1 MAVVVKIIRFS
12 DGRTCFQIIADDV
25 EVDAFRRCAR
35 NVRRLTR
42 ATERVL
48 DVRTSLWARATRPV
62 TQIAGPILIEIND
75 VTGSFIDREIA
86 RAVGSD
92 ISNASR

>member
-1 MAVVVKIIRFS
+1 MAVVVKIIRLS

-35 NVRRLTR
+35 NVRRLPC

-48 DVRTSLWARATRPV
+48 DVRMNLRARAARP
-62 TQIAGPILIEIND
+62 
-75 VTGSFIDREIA
+75 R
-86 RAVGSD
+86 
-92 ISNASR
+92 